1 MSDTLL
7 MNTCLHG
14 LNTQLITLIRLLRM
28 FKQHTL
34 TRNHILRACLRFIV
48 FQASCRYLK
57 SSLIIDWISGIRL
70 VVAPGMTGVTG
81 ELYTGLLEFE
91 DSLFTVH
98 VLRPEEL
105 FVDVGAN
112 AGTYSLLAAKLAKGN
127 VIALEPCKAAVQSL
141 KLNLALNGVEDRV
154 EIIEKGASD
163 KVGALRFTMDIDAL
177 NRVTTHDGPNTVECG
192 VAPLDDILAEKAPV
206 LIKIDVEGHEK
217 WVIEGARKAFA
228 SPQLLAVQIET
239 GEAAVEN
246 NVLGM
251 MEAQGFT
258 ACAYAPERRELKIT
272 GALSPHNT
280 LFVKNFATT
289 QARLH
294 AAPPVN
300 VYGKFY

>member
-1 MSDTLL
+1 
-7 MNTCLHG
+7 
-14 LNTQLITLIRLLRM
+14 M
-28 FKQHTL
+28 FKQHPL
-34 TRNHILRACLRFIV
+34 TKDHVLHAYLRFLV
-48 FQASCRYLK
+48 FQASSRYLN
-57 SSLIIDWISGIRL
+57 SGVIINWIGGIRL

-91 DSLFTVH
+91 DSLFTLH
-98 VLRPEEL
+98 LLRPEEL

-112 AGTYSLLAAKLAKGN
+112 AGTYSLLAAKLAKSN
-127 VIALEPCKAAVQSL
+127 VIALEPCQAAVQSL
-141 KLNLALNGVEDRV
+141 KSNLVLNGVADRV

-163 KVGALRFTMDIDAL
+163 KIGALRFTANIDAL
-177 NRVTTHDGPNTVECG
+177 NRVTDRDGPNTVECR
-192 VAPLDDILAEKAPV
+192 VAPLNDILAEKAPV
-206 LIKIDVEGHEK
+206 LIKIDVEGHER

-228 SPQLLAVQIET
+228 SPSLIAVQIET
-239 GEAAVEN
+239 GDAAVEN

-258 ACAYAPERRELKIT
+258 ACAYVPERRELKVT

-280 LFVKNFATT
+280 LFVKNLATA
-289 QARLH
+289 QIRLK